1 VVLDFGQQLA
11 PGRLQQPNPL
21 FDIKIGQTVDDDTG
35 QHVRPSEEHAV
46 PGGGLR
52 KRSSS
57 DEEPDTKIVIPRKK
71 AVKVT
76 KFIFTRVTSGRS
88 RY

>member
-11 PGRLQQPNPL
+11 PGILQQPNPL

-76 KFIFTRVTSGRS
+76 KFIFT
-88 RY
+88 